1 MILLHFSHLNSSP
14 IVRFFYAFLSLFLFS
29 GCSQED
35 IQESAPFAFSSFSI
49 DGKNATL
56 LTNISTNPQIQIF
69 FNSPIDSASATQAL
83 SLYAGGELIPVG
95 ISFENNDS
103 TLVVR
108 PISPLGY
115 LTTHDIL
122 VDNQLKDKT
131 GRFLLSAC
139 QIRFT
144 TELDL
149 KDKFP
154 RISDDSLMTL
164 VQRQTFAYFWD
175 FAHPVSGLARE
186 RNTSGDLV
194 TAGGSGFGI
203 MALLV
208 GVERGFIT
216 RQQARERLLKITDF
230 LLHKADRFHGAFSHW
245 LNGATGKAIPF
256 SQRDDGGDLVET
268 SYLMAGLLS
277 ASSYMGQQRPD
288 EIKIRSQID
297 SLWTQVEWNWYTQGQ
312 NVLYW
317 HWSPNY
323 QWSMNHRIQGWNEC
337 LITYVLAAS
346 SPTFPISKN
355 VYDSGWTRAGAMK
368 NSRTFFETK
377 LPVGPDYGGPLFFAH
392 YSFLGLDPRNL
403 KDANASYSEQVVFS
417 YGSIVFHAIYS
428 SRIEEGHAFFL
439 LCSGR

>member
-1 MILLHFSHLNSSP
+1 M
-14 IVRFFYAFLSLFLFS
+14 RFFYAFLSLFLFS